1 MLVAS
6 DEIATF
12 VYATY
17 ILAAVERGE
26 GIAMVPVR
34 QVWKAFDGA
43 YKPDHIRG
51 VLGSMKFRNTYHLSL
66 VATEGSAEDA
76 LDTYVFK
83 LNPERLA
90 A

>member
-6 DEIATF
+6 EEIATF
-12 VYATY
+12 VYGTY
-17 ILAAVERGE
+17 VVAALERGE
-26 GIAMVPVR
+26 RIVLIPVR

-43 YKPDHIRG
+43 HRPDFIRG

-66 VATEGSAEDA
+66 VAAEGASEEA

-83 LNPERLA
+83 LPDYRLPA
-90 A
+90 

>member
-12 VYATY
+12 VYETY
-17 ILAAVERGE
+17 IAAALERGE
-26 GIAMVPVR
+26 TIFVVPVR

-43 YKPDHIRG
+43 HKPDSIRG

-66 VATEGSAEDA
+66 VAEEGASEET

-83 LNPERLA
+83 LPEQLA